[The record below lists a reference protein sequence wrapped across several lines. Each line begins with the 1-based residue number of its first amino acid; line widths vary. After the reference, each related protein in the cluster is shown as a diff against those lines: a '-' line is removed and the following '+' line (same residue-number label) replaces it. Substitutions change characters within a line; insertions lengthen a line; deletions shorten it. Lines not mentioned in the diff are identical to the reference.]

1 MRERARATPHN
12 KENQERGKGEKKKKR
27 KKKGERKKLAHLTLP
42 FTLADSPQE
51 LPAIFKECKTLLKE
65 KAR

>member
-12 KENQERGKGEKKKKR
+12 KENQERGKEKKREKKR
-27 KKKGERKKLAHLTLP
+27 ERKEPAHLTLP
-42 FTLADSPQE
+42 FTLADSTQE
-51 LPAIFKECKTLLKE
+51 HPAILKECKTLLKG

>member
-12 KENQERGKGEKKKKR
+12 KENQERGKKKKR
-27 KKKGERKKLAHLTLP
+27 EKKRERKEPAHLTLP

-51 LPAIFKECKTLLKE
+51 LPAIFKECKTLLKG